1 MMECHWLHSL
11 FADSWLK
18 SFPILLCEGQK
29 TVFRN
34 IWEAISC
41 WHGLKW
47 AGMRSGKNG
56 RNPIPDAVFFCI
68 WWFTLWDVIIYCD
81 AVLLIKWKK
90 ILGLGDQNKLSLEVR
105 MLALLLQCM
114 NCLGLAF
121 LTYKM
126 VTLNLVMLLEPAKHQ
141 KNLRRWLKA

>member
-1 MMECHWLHSL
+1 M
-11 FADSWLK
+11 
-18 SFPILLCEGQK
+18 
-29 TVFRN
+29 
-34 IWEAISC
+34 
-41 WHGLKW
+41 
-47 AGMRSGKNG
+47 
-56 RNPIPDAVFFCI
+56 
-68 WWFTLWDVIIYCD
+68 
-81 AVLLIKWKK
+81 KK

-141 KNLRRWLKA
+141 KNLRR